1 MNDVLTTD
9 RIKWAVLT
17 PERRKAL
24 YGVVAALMAVG
35 TTYGLISPE
44 NSAQWLE
51 VANQALGLIAL
62 VLATVHTGGK
72 YTAPSYGEPEK

>member
-1 MNDVLTTD
+1 MNDILTTD
-9 RIKWAVLT
+9 RTKWAVLT